1 MATDFSYGGK
11 QIVSGGPFKPGGK
24 DMPNDARTRVE
35 SYADIVNIPNPYVG
49 LKITVKVDETN
60 NNKMTDYIVKSL
72 KANSFGA
79 ANSLVDEVV
88 RYVDYLGV
96 SGGSSGGGSGE
107 GLTSEQA
114 QQLTTAY
121 EHSQSKHVSMD
132 EVNQAIANAQLS
144 GGEVDLSTYATKTYT
159 DNAIST
165 ALDGHTFKFLTQ
177 AEYDDLETKDPLVE
191 YHITDA
197 TESGISGGTGISYVS
212 VDVSTDT
219 FVMYKSGFV
228 LSSTSITINEGSSTT
243 FTVKLEEAPSEDIT
257 VTLTSSNENVTVS
270 PSTLTFTSSN
280 YNVAQTV
287 TVNTAEALDY
297 IDWSGNIIV
306 SSAGYN
312 NATFTVNC
320 KNISVNYGNI
330 VTSLSSLTIL
340 EGKSGTFTVKLG
352 SQPTQSQT
360 VSLSS
365 NNTDVTLSPNTLTF
379 TPSNYNTA
387 QTVTVATAE
396 DSDETNDSATITL
409 TSSNVSKVTVSV
421 TVNDNDIT
429 VYGEMSLSTASL
441 TINEGSSG
449 TFTVKLDQQPTV
461 TEVISIVSND
471 TNITINPTS
480 LTFTPSNYNTP
491 QTVTVNVSEKSGIED
506 WTGALTLTSD
516 NISSKTINISV
527 KNTTEIPLTG
537 ISIDAAAEVMEG
549 ESITLTPVLTPSNAT
564 LKELTWTASNGN
576 VTVKNGV
583 ITGITAGESIVTVAS
598 ANDSSITA
606 SCAVTIT
613 EAAVKQMMWHFDA
626 QQQDNSQRTS
636 MFRLSDLN
644 GSDIVLPNRLYS
656 AEGNKQAAYNIE
668 SHWTDGAYI
677 INDDT
682 ASCSQAYLTTLS
694 PLFDKDFTIQIN
706 YSLLDNSAG
715 NMLWLGTYSNFSCC
729 LSVRGNKVKL
739 GDTNLNTSTL
749 STTEQ
754 IQLIITYEK
763 STNSMKIWVNG
774 TQEYNSTLP
783 RTLDTLESFEVGAGR
798 LNGNGKLKLYSLRIY
813 NYVISDE
820 VASELYTTE
829 SAIEGRS

>member
-1 MATDFSYGGK
+1 MAVKLPDTLVPMADFPSAYAKDVQFTDGENLQDKLDNGK
-11 QIVSGGPFKPGGK
+11 
-24 DMPNDARTRVE
+24 
-35 SYADIVNIPNPYVG
+35 
-49 LKITVKVDETN
+49 L
-60 NNKMTDYIVKSL
+60 
-72 KANSFGA
+72 
-79 ANSLVDEVV
+79 
-88 RYVDYLGV
+88 
-96 SGGSSGGGSGE
+96 GSSSSGT
-107 GLTSEQA
+107 GLTSEQT
-114 QQLTTAY
+114 QQLKTAY
-121 EHSQSKHVSMD
+121 EHSQSPHVQTSD
-132 EVNQAIANAQLS
+132 IPTRVSELENDSSFVTTSELN
-144 GGEVDLSTYATKTYT
+144 D
-159 DNAIST
+159 AISRI
-165 ALDGHTFKFLTQ
+165 
-177 AEYDDLETKDPLVE
+177 E
-191 YHITDA
+191 
-197 TESGISGGTGISYVS
+197 ISGGTGISYAS
-212 VDVSTDT
+212 VDVSTDK
-219 FVMYKSGFV
+219 FVMYKPGFV
-228 LSSTSITINEGSSTT
+228 LSSTSTTINEGSSTK

-270 PSTLTFTSSN
+270 PSRLTFTSSN

-340 EGKSGTFTVKLG
+340 EGNSGTFTVKLG

-387 QTVTVATAE
+387 QTVTVAAAE

-409 TSSNVSKVTVSV
+409 TSSNVPKVTVSV
-421 TVNDNDIT
+421 TVNDNDVA
-429 VYGEMSLSTASL
+429 VYGEMSLSTTSL

-449 TFTVKLDQQPTV
+449 TFTVKLNQQPTV
-461 TEVISIVSND
+461 TEVISIASNN

-516 NISSKTINISV
+516 KISSKTINISV
-527 KNTTEIPLTG
+527 KNITEIPLTN
-537 ISIDAAAEVMEG
+537 ISIDATAEVMEG
-549 ESITLTPVLTPSNAT
+549 KSITLTPVLTPSNAT

-598 ANDSSITA
+598 ANDNRITA
-606 SCAVTIT
+606 SCTVTIT
-613 EAAVKQMMWHFDA
+613 AAVVEPMIWHFDA

-644 GSDIVLPNRLYS
+644 GSDIVLPNTLHS
-656 AEGNKQAAYNIE
+656 AGSNKQAVYNIE
-668 SHWTDGAYI
+668 THWADGAYI
-677 INDDT
+677 INDGTSYCQQNDLS
-682 ASCSQAYLTTLS
+682 ALS

-715 NMLWLGTYSNFSCC
+715 NMLWLGTYSNYTCC
-729 LSVRGNKVKL
+729 LSVRQNKVKL

-749 STTEQ
+749 STKEQ
-754 IQLIITYEK
+754 IQLIIAYEK
-763 STNSMKIWVNG
+763 STNSMKVWVNG

-783 RTLDTLESFEVGAGR
+783 RTLDTLESFGVGTGR
-798 LNGNGKLKLYSLRIY
+798 LNGSGKLKLYSLRIY

-829 SAIEGRS
+829 KAIEGRL

>member
-1 MATDFSYGGK
+1 MAVKLPDTLVPMADFPSAYAKDVQFTDGENLQDKLDNGK
-11 QIVSGGPFKPGGK
+11 
-24 DMPNDARTRVE
+24 
-35 SYADIVNIPNPYVG
+35 
-49 LKITVKVDETN
+49 L
-60 NNKMTDYIVKSL
+60 
-72 KANSFGA
+72 
-79 ANSLVDEVV
+79 
-88 RYVDYLGV
+88 
-96 SGGSSGGGSGE
+96 GSSSSGT
-107 GLTSEQA
+107 GLTTEQT
-114 QQLTTAY
+114 QQLQTAY
-121 EHSQSKHVSMD
+121 EHSQSPHVQTSD
-132 EVNQAIANAQLS
+132 IPTRVSELENDSSFVTTTELN
-144 GGEVDLSTYATKTYT
+144 D
-159 DNAIST
+159 AISRI
-165 ALDGHTFKFLTQ
+165 
-177 AEYDDLETKDPLVE
+177 E
-191 YHITDA
+191 
-197 TESGISGGTGISYVS
+197 ISGGTGISYAS

-219 FVMYKSGFV
+219 FVMYKPGFV
-228 LSSTSITINEGSSTT
+228 LSSTSTTINEGSSTT
-243 FTVKLEEAPSEDIT
+243 FTVKLEEAPSENIT
-257 VTLTSSNENVTVS
+257 VTLTSSNENVTVR

-287 TVNTAEALDY
+287 TVNTAEALDF

-387 QTVTVATAE
+387 QTVTVAAAE

-421 TVNDNDIT
+421 TVNDNDVA
-429 VYGEMSLSTASL
+429 VYGEMSLSTTSL

-449 TFTVKLDQQPTV
+449 TFTVQLNQQPTV
-461 TEVISIVSND
+461 TEVISIASND

-516 NISSKTINISV
+516 KISSKTINISV
-527 KNTTEIPLTG
+527 KNITEIPLTN
-537 ISIDAAAEVMEG
+537 ISIDATAEVMEG
-549 ESITLTPVLTPSNAT
+549 KSITLTPVLTPSNAT
-564 LKELTWTASNGN
+564 LKELTWTANNGN

-598 ANDSSITA
+598 ANDNRITA
-606 SCAVTIT
+606 SCTVTIT
-613 EAAVKQMMWHFDA
+613 EAVVEPMIWHFDA

-644 GSDIVLPNRLYS
+644 GSDIVLPNTLHS
-656 AEGNKQAAYNIE
+656 AGDNKQAVYNIE
-668 SHWTDGAYI
+668 THWADGAYI
-677 INDDT
+677 INDET
-682 ASCSQAYLTTLS
+682 SYCSQKDLSALS

-706 YSLLDNSAG
+706 YSLLNNSAG
-715 NMLWLGTYSNFSCC
+715 NMLWLGTYSNYTCC
-729 LSVRGNKVKL
+729 LSVRQNKVKL

-754 IQLIITYEK
+754 IQLIIAYEK
-763 STNSMKIWVNG
+763 STNSMKVWVNG
-774 TQEYNSTLP
+774 TQEYNSKLP
-783 RTLDTLESFEVGAGR
+783 RTLDTLESFAVGTGR
-798 LNGNGKLKLYSLRIY
+798 LNGSGKLKLYSLRIY

-829 SAIEGRS
+829 AAIEGRL